1 MIMYEQTELEL
12 ATTQWQKE
20 VDAEIV
26 DLIEAGYP
34 PRDAVDRAIFIVSE
48 RRRNKNANKSG
59 G

>member
-1 MIMYEQTELEL
+1 MYEQTELEVV
-12 ATTQWQKE
+12 TTQWHKE

-26 DLIEAGYP
+26 ILIRAGYP

-48 RRRNKNANKSG
+48 RRRKKSADKSG